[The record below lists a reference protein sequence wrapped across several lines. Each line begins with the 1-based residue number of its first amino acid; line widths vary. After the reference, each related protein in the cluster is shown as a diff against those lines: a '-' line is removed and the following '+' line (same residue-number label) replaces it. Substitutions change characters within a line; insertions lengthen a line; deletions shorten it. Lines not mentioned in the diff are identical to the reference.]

1 MKLDMERVLRPRE
14 QARQSYNAMSRWY
27 DLFTGSEKR
36 FTDIGIQMLDIQ
48 LNESVLEI
56 GCGTGHA
63 LVQFAQRG
71 GIVTAIDLSDGMLEV
86 AHRQTK
92 NQTVGFCQADGL
104 SLPFPTGQF
113 DAVFTSFTLELF
125 DTPDIPLVLNECR
138 RILKAD
144 GRIGVVSLAKQET
157 TAVRIY
163 EWFHRQ
169 MPKFVD
175 CRPIFLQSILMEFGF
190 TIQQSTIKTMW
201 GLPVEIVLAT
211 KTGSLPEGRN
221 DINPI

>member
-1 MKLDMERVLRPRE
+1 MKHEMERVSRPRRK
-14 QARQSYNAMSRWY
+14 ARESYNAMSRWY
-27 DLFTGSEKR
+27 DLFTSSEKR
-36 FTDIGIQMLDIQ
+36 FTDIGMQMLDVQ
-48 LNESVLEI
+48 PGESILEI

-63 LVQFAQRG
+63 LSKFTKSG

-104 SLPFPTGQF
+104 SLPFPSRQF

-125 DTPDIPLVLNECR
+125 DTPDMPRVLNECR
-138 RILKAD
+138 RVLKVD

-211 KTGSLPEGRN
+211 KTGLLSEGRN